1 MKGQEYCKGVS
12 TYMSEDSD
20 NKDGQVVLED
30 KNGKKIKLITIIG
43 EIEGHDNLPAAS
55 KTTKY
60 EHLLSWNWRWT
71 YSALQYS
78 LLR

>member
-30 KNGKKIKLITIIG
+30 KM
-43 EIEGHDNLPAAS
+43 ERR
-55 KTTKY
+55 
-60 EHLLSWNWRWT
+60 LS
-71 YSALQYS
+71 
-78 LLR
+78 

>member
-43 EIEGHDNLPAAS
+43 EIEGQPSMNICFH
-55 KTTKY
+55 
-60 EHLLSWNWRWT
+60 
-71 YSALQYS
+71 S
-78 LLR
+78 LLRWKMMMQ

>member
-43 EIEGHDNLPAAS
+43 EI
-55 KTTKY
+55 
-60 EHLLSWNWRWT
+60 
-71 YSALQYS
+71 
-78 LLR
+78 

>member
-43 EIEGHDNLPAAS
+43 EIEARQPSMNICFH
-55 KTTKY
+55 
-60 EHLLSWNWRWT
+60 
-71 YSALQYS
+71 S
-78 LLR
+78 LLRWKMMMQ

>member
-43 EIEGHDNLPAAS
+43 C
-55 KTTKY
+55 
-60 EHLLSWNWRWT
+60 LLYTSPSPRD
-71 YSALQYS
+71 A
-78 LLR
+78 

>member
-43 EIEGHDNLPAAS
+43 EIED
-55 KTTKY
+55 TIIFQ
-60 EHLLSWNWRWT
+60 
-71 YSALQYS
+71 LQARQPSMNICFHS

>member
-1 MKGQEYCKGVS
+1 
-12 TYMSEDSD
+12 MSEDSD

-55 KTTKY
+55 KTSMNICF
-60 EHLLSWNWRWT
+60 H
-71 YSALQYS
+71 S
-78 LLR
+78 LLRWKMMMQ